1 MWAGLV
7 SAALAC
13 LGLYLI
19 ARRFVGPVTS
29 AWVAIAFIAACAF
42 AKRIDVSI
50 FNFVAPFNFS
60 ATYGITLAIW
70 SAFLL
75 LRHAGSG
82 NPWTLAASAV
92 LAGLAAL
99 TKIETA
105 LAIAVAHGAFFLSV
119 LPRPSGTRVAAW
131 ALGPAVAVGGYLV
144 AAHQSSGV
152 VWRSLFELLNPASRF
167 YISNSMG
174 ARRPP
179 AAIGVGALS

>member
-1 MWAGLV
+1 
-7 SAALAC
+7 
-13 LGLYLI
+13 
-19 ARRFVGPVTS
+19 
-29 AWVAIAFIAACAF
+29 
-42 AKRIDVSI
+42 
-50 FNFVAPFNFS
+50 
-60 ATYGITLAIW
+60 
-70 SAFLL
+70 FLL

-119 LPRPSGTRVAAW
+119 LPRPSGPRVAAW

-144 AAHQSSGV
+144 AAHQWGGV
-152 VWRSLFELLNPASRF
+152 VWRSLFELLHPASRF

-174 ARRPP
+174 ARRPL
-179 AAIGVGALS
+179 AAIGEGALSAVGWALVLGAVLWAARRVDGPPERRRLALGLAWIVAFIVPALVLERMFF